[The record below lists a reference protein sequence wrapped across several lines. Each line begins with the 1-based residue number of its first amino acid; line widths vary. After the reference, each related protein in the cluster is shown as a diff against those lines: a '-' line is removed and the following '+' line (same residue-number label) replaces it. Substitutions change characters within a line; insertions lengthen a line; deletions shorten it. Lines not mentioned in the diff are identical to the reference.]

1 MNLTILVG
9 PPGTGKSKAIRERY
23 LKVAPRAIFLDGNHS
38 VEAVRQIRHE
48 MGFFDHRYLP
58 CSPANLL
65 SELEKI
71 ENEREIFIDMPDL
84 SPDKMRELLRLA
96 EDKDWHFTITAR
108 AVPEGLDGAE
118 IIQL

>member
-1 MNLTILVG
+1 MNLTLLVG

-23 LKVAPRAIFLDGNHS
+23 LKVAPRAIFLDGHHS

-58 CSPANLL
+58 CSPMDLR

-84 SPDKMRELLRLA
+84 SVEAMHEILRLA
-96 EDKDWHFTITAR
+96 EGKEWHLTITAHS
-108 AVPEGLDGAE
+108 VPAGLEKAE
-118 IIQL
+118 IIKF